1 MTLNGSLGQPLFIGL
16 SRCRLSVQP
25 DNLLLMPTF
34 GQMKWET
41 SRQLPNW
48 PTMQSSCKENI
59 DVHSGKFVL
68 QRTSCV
74 NVKVGTIEK
83 VLRLYI
89 PSHTGPSICLSID
102 FQAINLH
109 HSLNVY
115 TTTNIEFAEQCKIV
129 ILELIYFTFRNSII
143 VRSSLQDCWP
153 VVLLP
158 T

>member
-1 MTLNGSLGQPLFIGL
+1 
-16 SRCRLSVQP
+16 
-25 DNLLLMPTF
+25 MPTF
-34 GQMKWET
+34 AQMKWES

-89 PSHTGPSICLSID
+89 PSHTSPSICPSID
-102 FQAINLH
+102 FEAINLH
-109 HSLNVY
+109 HSLNVHDDKY
-115 TTTNIEFAEQCKIV
+115 RVCWAM
-129 ILELIYFTFRNSII
+129 
-143 VRSSLQDCWP
+143 QDRHPW
-153 VVLLP
+153 VNLLYISQQYHRQKLAARLLAGSTVTDIALP
-158 T
+158 EPLGYIKRPADLKP